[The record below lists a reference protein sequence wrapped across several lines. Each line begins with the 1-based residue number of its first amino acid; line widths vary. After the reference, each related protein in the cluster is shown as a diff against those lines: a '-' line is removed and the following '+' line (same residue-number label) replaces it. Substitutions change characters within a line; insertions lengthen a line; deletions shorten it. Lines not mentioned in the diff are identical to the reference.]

1 MSIALKNIFNLD
13 LFSELIESIMYLYYA
28 TKDQHLLEIGV
39 DILESIEHSAKTDC
53 GYATVSK

>member
-1 MSIALKNIFNLD
+1 
-13 LFSELIESIMYLYYA
+13 MYLYYA

-53 GYATVSK
+53 GYATVSWKLISFYNVSIRQVHF

>member
-1 MSIALKNIFNLD
+1 
-13 LFSELIESIMYLYYA
+13 MYLYYA

-53 GYATVSK
+53 GYATVSTISFNLFAISLFFHFNYFKIIY